1 MNTDDTTLDPREYAR
16 MARAIDFIRVHGRRQ
31 PALEEIAG
39 SVHLSA
45 PHFTRLFHRW
55 AGIPP
60 KQFLQRLTLDS
71 AKTAL
76 AAEANVFDAA
86 LEAGL
91 SGPGRLHDLFVALEA
106 ATPGDYRARGA
117 GLRIVHGL
125 VATPFGQARLAS
137 TERGVAFLGFVGDD
151 GEVAG
156 WDAFQ
161 RDWRNADWVE
171 DHSAVTALNARLW
184 QSPADPAQPLRLWVQ
199 GTHFQVQVWQAL
211 LRLGSEGVTSYAE
224 IAREIGRPG
233 AARAVGAAVGANRL
247 AWLIPCHR
255 VLRSDGGL
263 GGYRWGMERKR
274 TMLAR
279 EYAQRS
285 RGLAADTASQM
296 AGA

>member
-1 MNTDDTTLDPREYAR
+1 MNHDDTSFDPREYAR
-16 MARAIDFIRVHGRRQ
+16 MARAIDYIRAHGRRQ
-31 PALEEIAG
+31 PAVEEIAG

-60 KQFLQRLTLDS
+60 KQFLQRLTLDT
-71 AKTAL
+71 AKSAL

-117 GLRIVHGL
+117 GLRFVHGE
-125 VATPFGQARLAS
+125 VATPFGPARLAS
-137 TERGVAFLGFVGDD
+137 TERGVAFLGFAGND
-151 GEVAG
+151 GVVAG
-156 WDAFQ
+156 WDAF
-161 RDWRNADWVE
+161 RSDWQDADWVE
-171 DHSAVTALNARLW
+171 DSAGLAGLNAGLW
-184 QSPADPAQPLRLWVQ
+184 RSPAEATQPLKLWVQ
-199 GTHFQVQVWQAL
+199 GTHFQVLVWQAL
-211 LRLGSEGVTSYAE
+211 LRLGSEGVTSYAD
-224 IAREIGRPG
+224 IARAIGRPG
-233 AARAVGAAVGANRL
+233 AARAVGSAVGANRL

-263 GGYRWGMERKR
+263 GGYRWGVERKR
-274 TMLAR
+274 AMLAR

-285 RGLAADTASQM
+285 SMPADALA
-296 AGA
+296 GG